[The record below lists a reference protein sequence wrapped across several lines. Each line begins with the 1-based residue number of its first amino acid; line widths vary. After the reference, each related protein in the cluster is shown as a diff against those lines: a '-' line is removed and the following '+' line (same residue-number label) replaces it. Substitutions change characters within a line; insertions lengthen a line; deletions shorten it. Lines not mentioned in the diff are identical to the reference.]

1 MLRNYLGDEVF
12 FAALNLYLEKNKF
25 SSVEFHQL
33 RLAFEEVSG
42 EDLNWFF
49 NQWFLKAGHPNIS
62 VSYQYNDTSKSLCL
76 SVFQQNAEK
85 NNLYKLPV
93 AIDLYVKGKKERM
106 NVVIE
111 KQKEVYNFSIA
122 QAPDW
127 VSFDAD
133 KVLVAEVSQE
143 KSVPEWMF
151 QYNKTS
157 LYADKI
163 QALAKL
169 STYLELATVQE
180 LFLKAMND
188 ASPEI
193 KKYAIKQSGIL
204 VKYVDSKL
212 KQTLIKLVQKD
223 ENAQVRAEAIVALG
237 ENYISNDLLNIYKKS
252 LEDKSYLVQSKTL
265 QNIYYYD
272 KELGMA
278 FSKSF
283 EKDSSIAIISALAQ
297 IYAESG
303 TEKENDFFVS
313 NIYRFKDADK
323 YTFAKQYSKFLLNK
337 NDSLINN
344 GLLLLEDIATQDKLW
359 YIRLAG
365 FNGIN
370 VLKNM
375 YNNKQ
380 KEAIAKIDLLN
391 RTKPNSPQIKQL
403 QSVVS
408 QTERQINRI
417 TSIISSIKTTEK
429 NTNLLEIYRSN

>member
-1 MLRNYLGDEVF
+1 VGDEVF
-12 FAALNLYLEKNKF
+12 FAALHLYLEKNKF
-25 SSVEFHQL
+25 STTEFHQL

-62 VSYQYNDTSKSLCL
+62 VSYLYNDTSKSLTL
-76 SVFQQNAEK
+76 NVFQENAEK
-85 NNLYKLPV
+85 NNLYKIPI
-93 AIDLYVKGKKERM
+93 AIDIYVKGKKERM

-111 KQKEVYNFSIA
+111 KQKETYTFSVP
-122 QAPDW
+122 QTPDW
-127 VSFDAD
+127 VNFDAE
-133 KVLVAEVSQE
+133 KILIAEVRQKKSVAE
-143 KSVPEWMF
+143 WIY
-151 QYNKTS
+151 QYNKS
-157 LYADKI
+157 MLFADKM
-163 QALAKL
+163 QALTNL
-169 STYLELATVQE
+169 NTYIELPVVQE

-188 ASPEI
+188 AFPEI

-204 VKYVDSKL
+204 VKYTDTKL
-212 KQTLIKLVQKD
+212 KQVLIKLVQKD
-223 ENAQVRAEAIVALG
+223 ENSQVRAEAIVALG
-237 ENYISNDLLNIYKKS
+237 ENYISNDLLNVYKKS

-272 KELGMA
+272 KELGMD

-283 EKDSSIAIISALAQ
+283 EKDSSIAIITALAQ

-303 TEKENDFFVS
+303 TANENNFFVA
-313 NIYRFKDADK
+313 NANRFKDGDK

-337 NDSLINN
+337 NDSVINN
-344 GLLLLEDIATQDKLW
+344 GLLLLEDVATQDKLW

-380 KEAIAKIDLLN
+380 KDAIAKIDLLN
-391 RTKPNSPQIKQL
+391 KTKPNSPQIQQL
-403 QSVVS
+403 QGVLS
-408 QTERQINRI
+408 QTERQLSRI
-417 TSIISSIKTTEK
+417 SSIISSIKTTEK
-429 NTNLLEIYRSN
+429 NSNLIEIYRSN